1 MHIRYICPLGLLNMF
16 NNSAKYN
23 FLVTFWAKQLVNFP
37 REEWAE
43 RYRKWY
49 SHQVKRWFVRSLNI
63 QWESTHRLN
72 EIICSV
78 GTFSWQQS
86 LIEVFF
92 SAGILWQSSK
102 LATAILR
109 SICKKAICQKI
120 SQYATFKMASVYLRD
135 YEQRCE
141 VSVVKH
147 KHFQKSEYS
156 LEIETIFS

>member
-16 NNSAKYN
+16 NNISKYN
-23 FLVTFWAKQLVNFP
+23 YLVIFWAKKLVNFP

-49 SHQVKRWFVRSLNI
+49 SHQVKRWFVRCLNI
-63 QWESTHRLN
+63 QWESSHRLN

-78 GTFSWQQS
+78 GSFSWQQS

-92 SAGILWQSSK
+92 SAGILWQSSR

-109 SICKKAICQKI
+109 SIFKKQCVRKYHSRQR
-120 SQYATFKMASVYLRD
+120 LRWLL
-135 YEQRCE
+135 C
-141 VSVVKH
+141 V
-147 KHFQKSEYS
+147 
-156 LEIETIFS
+156 